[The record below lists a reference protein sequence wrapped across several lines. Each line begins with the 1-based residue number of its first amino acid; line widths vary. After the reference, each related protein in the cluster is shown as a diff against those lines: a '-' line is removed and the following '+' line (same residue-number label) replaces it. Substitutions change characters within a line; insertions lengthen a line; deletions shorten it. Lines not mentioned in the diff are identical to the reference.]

1 MDDVEITD
9 VDDGDWPQM
18 EKAPIKNQDLS
29 FLSRSAGDIL
39 SEYGWY
45 LMAVTVLV
53 YLLIQHLSKRRSS
66 PPPQTPPGQHQHL
79 PESHQ
84 SNRSQHSIGKHA
96 ALVARKQEAMEA
108 ARRRMQE
115 ELDAKAA
122 IYREKQI
129 QQEQEK
135 RRQKIEMWESVQQG
149 KSYKGATKPPQSNEE
164 ASSSTAVLKPKTD
177 KKPLRSADY
186 NPLAGQGG
194 GSCSWRPGRR
204 GPSAGG

>member
-9 VDDGDWPQM
+9 VNDDDWPQM

-29 FLSRSAGDIL
+29 FLSRSAGDLL
-39 SEYGWY
+39 SDYGWY
-45 LMAVTVLV
+45 LLAVTVLV

-66 PPPQTPPGQHQHL
+66 PHLQTPPD
-79 PESHQ
+79 
-84 SNRSQHSIGKHA
+84 A

-122 IYREKQI
+122 VYREKQK

-135 RRQKIEMWESVQQG
+135 RRQKIEIWENVQQG
-149 KSYKGATKPPQSNEE
+149 KSCIGVTKPPQSNEE

-186 NPLAGQGG
+186 NPLTGQGG